1 MDNLEF
7 CRIIGSLQYLSLTHL
22 NISFF
27 VNKLSQF
34 MHKPTINHWTTTKR
48 LLRYLKQTIF
58 YVIHIQRA
66 ETLILKTYFDAD
78 WAGNID
84 DRTSTSI
91 YISFPG
97 SNPISWSLKKQ
108 KVVAWYITKVEYRA
122 LAAVA
127 SKIIWLSTLFKELAF
142 LISESP

>member
-1 MDNLEF
+1 
-7 CRIIGSLQYLSLTHL
+7 
-22 NISFF
+22 
-27 VNKLSQF
+27 

-108 KVVAWYITKVEYRA
+108 KVVA
-122 LAAVA
+122 
-127 SKIIWLSTLFKELAF
+127 
-142 LISESP
+142 